1 MKRTT
6 WMLAWTI
13 LPVLVVAAI
22 GCSTTPKGPSDEEI
36 IRGALGQLKTGLETG
51 NIDQIMSIFSEQFR
65 DPDMGDKARLRR
77 EIQSYYADGDLKN
90 AKVSLETI
98 TLAKTDATTYNVDGI
113 KLQANFGRGT
123 LGFTMTKEADGAWR
137 AVRVRFAESY

>member
-1 MKRTT
+1 
-6 WMLAWTI
+6 MLTVLI
-13 LPVLVVAAI
+13 LGAI
-22 GCSTTPKGPSDEEI
+22 GCSTTPKGPTDEEI

-51 NIDQIMSIFSEQFR
+51 NIDQIMSIFSEQFQ

-90 AKVSLETI
+90 AKVSLETV
-98 TLAKTDATTYNVDGI
+98 TLTKADAKTYNVDGI
-113 KLQANFGRGT
+113 KLQANFGSGT

-137 AVRVRFAESY
+137 AVRIRFVEN